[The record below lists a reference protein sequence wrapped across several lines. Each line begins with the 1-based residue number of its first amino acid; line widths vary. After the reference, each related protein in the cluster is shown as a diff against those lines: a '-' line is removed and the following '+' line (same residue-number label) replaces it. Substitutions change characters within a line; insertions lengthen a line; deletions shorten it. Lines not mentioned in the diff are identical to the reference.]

1 MPQES
6 YSTNKAKYL
15 CAWLDLF
22 AETAEAI
29 IIKVTTISDYRK
41 NKNLIQVGLPSKA
54 MVDAVTTAD
63 SDGEYGN
70 QICGDVSK
78 L

>member
-1 MPQES
+1 
-6 YSTNKAKYL
+6 
-15 CAWLDLF
+15 
-22 AETAEAI
+22 
-29 IIKVTTISDYRK
+29 
-41 NKNLIQVGLPSKA
+41 

-78 L
+78 LWREHNKIPSM